1 MNQMSLRLAERMVDY
16 DLIGSDDIAFYAYS
30 IQLFLEATVFI
41 LAIFT
46 IAAVLGCV
54 FEIVSFLAVFML
66 IRKFSDGFHCKSSLG
81 CFIVSVLCTLSTI
94 IMVPLLSRYYAAFLC
109 IVVLSTLYL
118 LVIGTHCNPEVCY
131 KPGEISRLKELSR
144 ITVVIVGVVVSILLW
159 FRLLEPYNGYFA
171 TGVIYNGLSVSIAR
185 IINKKGGNNYEKDTI

>member
-1 MNQMSLRLAERMVDY
+1 MVDY
-16 DLIGSDDIAFYAYS
+16 GLISDDDIAYYAYS

-41 LAIFT
+41 LSIFT

-54 FEIVSFLAVFML
+54 LEIVSFLAVFML
-66 IRKFSDGFHCKSSLG
+66 IRKFSDGFHCKSSMG
-81 CFIVSVLCTLSTI
+81 CFIVSTVCTLSTI
-94 IMVPLLSRYYAAFLC
+94 ITVPLLSRYYAAFLG

-118 LVIGTHCNPEVCY
+118 LVKGTHCNPEVCY

-144 ITVVIVGVVVSILLW
+144 ITVVMVGVVVSILLW

-171 TGVIYNGLSVSIAR
+171 TGVIYNGLSVSVSE
-185 IINKKGGNNYEKDTI
+185 IIIKIGGNNHEKDTI